1 MPTPIDKKDS
11 RWYQRA
17 VFYEVA
23 VRGFFDS
30 DGDGFGDFRG
40 LTHKLDYLANAADR
54 RASACSGSAALA
66 SRHRM
71 TLDRQA
77 GATMAPGL

>member
-1 MPTPIDKKDS
+1 MPTPIDTGEA

-40 LTHKLDYLANAADR
+40 MQQKLDYLEWLGHRLPVA
-54 RASACSGSAALA
+54 AAL
-66 SRHRM
+66 
-71 TLDRQA
+71 LPV
-77 GATMAPGL
+77 APA